1 MGHTQELILKSLE
14 NLTTNELRKF
24 ELKLCLLP
32 PWGGFNC
39 IPRGAQLPLDAL
51 DFTNRIANF
60 YLEDYEAAMS
70 ETESSS
76 DTSQCQTQEILLPP
90 PQLLPL
96 MGPLDSFKSQV
107 SGCGSD
113 GNVAQST
120 PIPTPTSTPSGIHF
134 VDKHWT
140 DFINYVIQLD
150 PVLDKL
156 CGNVLNEEQCQ
167 EVRAE
172 DTNLDKMRKLYS
184 FMEDWDLSRKDLFLK
199 ALKET

>member
-1 MGHTQELILKSLE
+1 MPRGRDLILKALD
-14 NLTTNELRKF
+14 NLNEDEFKRFKNKLLTVPLRDGY
-24 ELKLCLLP
+24 CH
-32 PWGGFNC
+32 
-39 IPRGAQLPLDAL
+39 IPRGTLQAL
-51 DFTNRIANF
+51 DRVDLTDKIVSY
-60 YLEDYEAAMS
+60 YLESYGLKVTVQVLQDIGMREEAVTLQQAA
-70 ETESSS
+70 
-76 DTSQCQTQEILLPP
+76 
-90 PQLLPL
+90 
-96 MGPLDSFKSQV
+96 G
-107 SGCGSD
+107 
-113 GNVAQST
+113 A
-120 PIPTPTSTPSGIHF
+120 GIHF